1 MHLSICIAAVLVC
14 ASVTDI
20 RDHRIPN
27 WLTLSG
33 MVAGLTSYVLAGGF
47 RGLLFSAEGLIL
59 GFALL
64 VPFYV
69 CGGMGAGDVK
79 LLAAVGALLG
89 PSGVMKAFLCTALV
103 GGVYALI
110 VLAVSQRRG
119 DAVSLFRARARALIL
134 RRGFEGWT
142 PADTPKKAPVLCYG
156 VAIAFGTFLS
166 LLGNAYLR

>member
-1 MHLSICIAAVLVC
+1 MYLLIFITAVLVF

-33 MVAGLTSYVLAGGF
+33 MVVGLASYFLAGGF

-64 VPFYV
+64 IPFYM

-103 GGVYALI
+103 GGAYAIIL
-110 VLAVSQRRG
+110 LAVSRWRDGTVTPYQSESARIDFQAELRG
-119 DAVSLFRARARALIL
+119 PDTGRYDEKSACPLLRGCYRFRYVPFAA
-134 RRGFEGWT
+134 E
-142 PADTPKKAPVLCYG
+142 
-156 VAIAFGTFLS
+156 
-166 LLGNAYLR
+166 NAYLR